1 MLSTFDFEF
10 PYQVVLAHGPGCNDG
25 ATAAWCFWRLLPQ
38 SYKYLLAK
46 EGGFYSKPNP
56 PKSEDTTSS
65 DYESVPVDPFLH
77 PNSPQ
82 GAMQLQSKGFPVVF
96 VFVPPGEG
104 VPSKLIEDKRVIILD
119 LDMGDA
125 LIDVVRAASSV
136 LLCDHHDS
144 TPLTINKHSAFL
156 YEKSR
161 HKFFTYVNTSK
172 SECGSTLA
180 WRLTHSAEIPPLVQ
194 TVRIGDT
201 WQWDE
206 YPELQ
211 PRCVL
216 KSLYLRRS
224 FRSFPDI
231 EDTFN
236 NWTVN
241 FEIDVQKGRAILE
254 IESSLIEQ
262 TAKQCDL
269 AFIQTTDNTIYTVAY
284 VQANILQSEVGSAMK
299 WYAEKRFNT
308 PIDFCATWK
317 YISYKDIV
325 FVSLRDPSPGI
336 NLSIVARTIKGSN
349 GKGGGHESAAG
360 FSFEG
365 ISNLPKFFQKISPV
379 EGNCLLT
386 N

>member
-1 MLSTFDFEF
+1 MDPNCKFDF

-25 ATAAWCFWRLLPQ
+25 ATASWCVWRLLPQ
-38 SYKYLLAK
+38 SYRILLAK
-46 EGGFYSKPNP
+46 EGGFYAKPDP
-56 PKSEDTTSS
+56 PKPEDPTAN
-65 DYESVPVDPFLH
+65 DDEPLPIDPFLH

-82 GAMQLQSKGFPVVF
+82 GAMRLQSKGFPVVF
-96 VFVPPGEG
+96 VFVPPGEC
-104 VPSKLIEDKRVIILD
+104 VPSKLIEDKNVIILD

-125 LIDVVRAASSV
+125 LVDVVRSASSV

-144 TPLTINKHSAFL
+144 TPLTISKHSAFL

-180 WRLTHSAEIPPLVQ
+180 WRLTHTANIPPLVQ
-194 TVRIGDT
+194 IVRIGDT
-201 WQWDE
+201 WQWDD

-211 PRCVL
+211 ARYVL

-231 EDTFN
+231 ENTFS
-236 NWTVN
+236 NWVEN
-241 FEIDVQKGRAILE
+241 FEFHVQKGRTVLE
-254 IESSLIEQ
+254 IESSLIKQ

-269 AFIQTTDNTIYTVAY
+269 AFIQTNDNTVYTVAY

-308 PIDFCATWK
+308 PIHFCATWK
-317 YISYKDIV
+317 YASYKDIV
-325 FVSLRDPSPGI
+325 SVSLRDPSPGI
-336 NLSIVARTIKGSN
+336 NLAAVARTIKGSN
-349 GKGGGHESAAG
+349 GKGGGHDSAAG
-360 FSFEG
+360 FSFDG
-365 ISNLPKFFQKISPV
+365 IANLHKFFQKISPV
-379 EGNCLLT
+379 QPQLSSN
-386 N
+386 